1 MNTPKLLGAMTGL
14 LIGTYLVL
22 PVNAAAPDGAGP
34 WADAVVTSSQGLM
47 KNGSA
52 VPAPRSNPAS
62 AVGVAE
68 NDTVDGNF
76 FSLGFGGSITLSFD
90 NPMSNGVIVVEATN
104 PGYPDEKINVEL
116 SANGSTWLSAGTI
129 TQDGSVSMPDNLTCA
144 KYVRITDI
152 SNPADFA
159 DDTADAY
166 DVDGVQASQGEP
178 CEVPT
183 PTPTP
188 TTPPSNGGGP
198 GDGKSDGRSDG
209 GSSCPSCTA
218 PPTGGS
224 QVLGASTGGQVLG
237 ASTDTL
243 AATGTAAQAL
253 PIIIAVLSGMATFAI
268 GVRKTKRHEIS

>member
-1 MNTPKLLGAMTGL
+1 MNTAKLLGNITAL
-14 LIGTYLVL
+14 VIAANLVL
-22 PVNAAAPDGAGP
+22 PAQAATPDGAGP

-47 KNGSA
+47 KNGSP
-52 VPAPRSNPAS
+52 VPAIRSNPSS
-62 AVGVAE
+62 AVGIAE

-104 PGYPDEKINVEL
+104 PGYPNEQANVEL
-116 SANGSTWLSAGTI
+116 SADGSTWLSAGSV
-129 TQDGSVSMPDNLTCA
+129 TQDGSVSMPDGLGCA
-144 KYVRITDI
+144 RFVRITDI
-152 SNPADFA
+152 SDPANFV

-166 DVDGVQASQGEP
+166 DVDGVQAAQGEP
-178 CEVPT
+178 CEIPT

-188 TTPPSNGGGP
+188 TPPSNGGGP
-198 GDGKSDGRSDG
+198 GDGLSDGRSDG

-224 QVLGASTGGQVLG
+224 VLGTSNGGQVLG

-243 AATGTAAQAL
+243 AATGNGNTMAL
-253 PIIIAVLSGMATFAI
+253 ALAILSTISVFAF
-268 GVRKTKRHEIS
+268 GVKRHEIS